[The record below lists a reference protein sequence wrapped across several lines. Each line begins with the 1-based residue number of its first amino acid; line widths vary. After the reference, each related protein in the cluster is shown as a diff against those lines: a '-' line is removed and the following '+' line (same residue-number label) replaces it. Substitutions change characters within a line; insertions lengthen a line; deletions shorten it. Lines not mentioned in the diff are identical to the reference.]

1 MSGAS
6 NFDVELAE
14 GRVLQERDR
23 GLARIAHQLGGEGA
37 DDCIACGEP
46 IPAKRRQA
54 MPSAQRC
61 AGCQEKAER
70 RGRQYARG

>member
-1 MSGAS
+1 M
-6 NFDVELAE
+6 
-14 GRVLQERDR
+14 
-23 GLARIAHQLGGEGA
+23 AHQLGGEGA